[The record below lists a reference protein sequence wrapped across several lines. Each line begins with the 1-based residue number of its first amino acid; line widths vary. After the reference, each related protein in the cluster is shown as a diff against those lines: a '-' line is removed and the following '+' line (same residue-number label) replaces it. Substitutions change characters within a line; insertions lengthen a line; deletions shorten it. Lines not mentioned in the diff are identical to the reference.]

1 MGLIKLLN
9 KNEINMDANSR
20 TYLDMIIA
28 LGNRRILKGKIE
40 DNIVELYSKHNKLL
54 GRLEIPNSETA
65 EMLKCAYSKSDR
77 EKDFH
82 IPIVAKPNDEVYFT
96 YIKFNKEK
104 NTIEVENMH
113 VGILL
118 YLEGEC
124 VGPDNYK
131 VAAHIYDMF
140 EQTLADFIPQEFVFT
155 SPEEFIKFK
164 NKFHNMSC
172 DKKDTTYSDKPETLK
187 LMRKSRRYKY
197 KAICGYKYNSVGYV
211 STIDNEYEGDLETK
225 SYKITFD
232 TRFDYALA
240 HSIGDFCI
248 DGTSDFLKHIRE
260 IRIDSYSNG
269 VVNISNAEG
278 KPIVL
283 KSGAFRSSFD
293 IEDKDYKEPF

>member
-9 KNEINMDANSR
+9 ENEVNMDANSR
-20 TYLDMIIA
+20 TYLDMMIA

-40 DNIVELYSKHNKLL
+40 DNIIELYNKHNKLL
-54 GRLEIPNSETA
+54 GRLEVPNGEAA

-77 EKDFH
+77 EKEFH
-82 IPIVAKPNDEVYFT
+82 IPIVAKPNDKVYFT
-96 YIKFNKEK
+96 YIKYNKET
-104 NTIEVENMH
+104 NTIEVEDMH

-118 YLEGEC
+118 YIEGEC
-124 VGPDNYK
+124 IGPYNYK
-131 VAAHIYDMF
+131 VITHIYDIF
-140 EQTLADFIPQEFVFT
+140 EQTLADFVPQEFVFT

-164 NKFHNMSC
+164 NKFHNIQC
-172 DKKDTTYSDKPETLK
+172 DKNDTTYSNKSETLK
-187 LMRKSRRYKY
+187 LMRKSRNYKY
-197 KAICGYKYNSVGYV
+197 KAVCGYRYNSVGYI
-211 STIDNEYEGDLETK
+211 STLDNEYKGDLESK

-269 VVNISNAEG
+269 VVNISNIEG